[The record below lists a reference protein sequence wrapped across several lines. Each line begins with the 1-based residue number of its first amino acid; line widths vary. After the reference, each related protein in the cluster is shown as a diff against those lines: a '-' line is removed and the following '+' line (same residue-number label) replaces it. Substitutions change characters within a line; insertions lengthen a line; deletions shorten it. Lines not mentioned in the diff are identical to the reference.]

1 MSYLENLS
9 RRKFVWGMT
18 CTCCSTII
26 LPSCT
31 EVALSDRKQFN
42 ILSDDFLY
50 SKTFPAYENFKSQTK
65 LITGT
70 YEYNNIVE
78 IGYNIK
84 DAIGVYYAQKNEKNP
99 TDNFQWEFVLVDDD
113 QTKNAWCMP
122 GGKIAFYS
130 GILSVAKNNDGIASI
145 MGHEIAHAVARHS
158 AERASRS
165 ILMDAGTYAFERLV
179 LGTSLT
185 GYSRNLYGQLRQLG
199 LELPFSR
206 SQETEADYLG
216 LIFMSLAGYK
226 VEESY
231 KVWERMQEGNEGR
244 GPSEFWSTHP
254 SSGNRI
260 DKLKGWIPEVILEYP
275 PVKI

>member
-1 MSYLENLS
+1 
-9 RRKFVWGMT
+9 
-18 CTCCSTII
+18 
-26 LPSCT
+26 
-31 EVALSDRKQFN
+31 
-42 ILSDDFLY
+42 
-50 SKTFPAYENFKSQTK
+50 
-65 LITGT
+65 
-70 YEYNNIVE
+70 
-78 IGYNIK
+78 
-84 DAIGVYYAQKNEKNP
+84 
-99 TDNFQWEFVLVDDD
+99 
-113 QTKNAWCMP
+113 
-122 GGKIAFYS
+122 
-130 GILSVAKNNDGIASI
+130 

-185 GYSRNLYGQLRQLG
+185 GYSRDLYGQLRQLG

-216 LIFMSLAGYK
+216 LIFMSLAGYN

-254 SSGNRI
+254 SPGNRI
-260 DKLKGWIPEVILEYP
+260 DKLKGWIPEVILQYP

>member
-1 MSYLENLS
+1 MTHFSNLS

-18 CTCCSTII
+18 CACGTLL
-26 LPSCT
+26 LPSCAD
-31 EVALSDRKQFN
+31 VAMSNRKQFN

-70 YEYNNIVE
+70 SEYDNIVK
-78 IGYNIK
+78 IGYDIR
-84 DAIGVYYAQKNEKNP
+84 DAINVYYANQGGEDP
-99 TDNFQWEFVLVDDD
+99 TENFQWEFALVDDD

-130 GILSVAKNNDGIASI
+130 GILPIAKNDDGIASI

-165 ILMDAGTYAFERLV
+165 ILMDAGTYALQRFV
-179 LGTSLT
+179 LGASLT
-185 GYSRNLYGQLRQLG
+185 GYSRDLYYQLRQLG

-206 SQETEADYLG
+206 SQESEADYLG
-216 LIFMSLAGYK
+216 LIFMSLAGYNI
-226 VEESY
+226 EESY
-231 KVWERMQEGNEGR
+231 KVWERMKEDMGGK
-244 GPSEFWSTHP
+244 GPAEFWSTHP
-254 SSGNRI
+254 SPDNRI
-260 DKLKGWIPEVILEYP
+260 NKLKEWIPTVRLQYP
-275 PVKI
+275 PISV